1 MYQETRVALGLIALW
16 TPDIEKLKK
25 IKKKG
30 KVAYLEY
37 PWIDERIKWD
47 ILEHMIGLNKW
58 LVVSLLFLIPY

>member
-37 PWIDERIKWD
+37 P
-47 ILEHMIGLNKW
+47 
-58 LVVSLLFLIPY
+58 